1 MSTNLIILLMVAV
14 VVIVVL
20 VVASNSGPR
29 VTQIDRTVKRDKD
42 RDDA

>member
-1 MSTNLIILLMVAV
+1 MSTNVIILLMVAV

-29 VTQIDRTVKRDKD
+29 VTQIDRTVERDKD

>member
-1 MSTNLIILLMVAV
+1 MSTNVIILLMVAV
-14 VVIVVL
+14 VAIVVL

-29 VTQIDRTVKRDKD
+29 VTQIGRTVERDKD